1 MKLAPCPIFHTH
13 IITLRALQLDKTCSF
28 SANCAEHGMA
38 NVHKENTILVLG
50 PSKQTGSIWHSDKPV
65 KRECLTADIG
75 SRLLK
80 VL

>member
-13 IITLRALQLDKTCSF
+13 IVTLRALQLDKTCSF
-28 SANCAEHGMA
+28 SANCAER
-38 NVHKENTILVLG
+38 KENTLLVLG